1 MSTFHLQIV
10 TPGGLFFD
18 GQAQKLIA
26 RTIEG
31 DVGILSGHSD
41 YVTALAGGNA
51 SVTDGDGNIRQAM
64 CGGGIL
70 SVKKGITRIV
80 ADNFEWDSNG
90 H

>member
-10 TPGGLFFD
+10 TPKGLFFD
-18 GQAQKLIA
+18 GYAQKLIA

-41 YVTALAGGNA
+41 YVTALDSGVV
-51 SVTDGDGNIRQAM
+51 SVTGENGDVRTAKS
-64 CGGGIL
+64 GGGIL
-70 SVKKGITRIV
+70 SVKKGITRLV
-80 ADNFEWDSNG
+80 ADSFEWDNEG